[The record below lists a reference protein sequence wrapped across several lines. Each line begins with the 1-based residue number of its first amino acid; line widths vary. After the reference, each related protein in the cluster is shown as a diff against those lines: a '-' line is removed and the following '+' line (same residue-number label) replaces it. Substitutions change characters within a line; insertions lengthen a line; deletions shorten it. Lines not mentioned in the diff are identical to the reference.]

1 MSLIT
6 TVNSDFSTGMLFA
19 RCLRKDIRDLSL
31 LMDVSISRLWSSVI
45 LNTDNHSEMAGT
57 RKEIRFLFFCQ
68 NVKLWQLHAP
78 ANYKAAVF
86 VSPCDLG

>member
-6 TVNSDFSTGMLFA
+6 ILNSHFSTGILFTQ
-19 RCLRKDIRDLSL
+19 CLRKDIHDLSL
-31 LMDVSISRLWSSVI
+31 FMAVSISRLWSSVI
-45 LNTDNHSEMAGT
+45 LNTDNHSEMAGK
-57 RKEIRFLFFCQ
+57 RKEIRVLLFCQ
-68 NVKLWQLHAP
+68 NVKLWQLHAL